1 MLNKLIRTSK
11 HILKFSNKTKLD
23 WVEKLYQDYGEA
35 LQICIDWIYEEKLPL
50 KTFLTSAELPN
61 KIGNIT
67 HSRWRALIYKQASE
81 IVRGT
86 KEADRYQKNQRFK
99 KVYAYFKKKG
109 RQLKFLEKHF
119 SELNLKKYTKPEI
132 KNVSIVMDY
141 RFTDFEQGNSFDEFM
156 KLFLPYFHEN
166 KKRAITINLPIKL
179 TKMDRK
185 FKDWKRRDAV
195 IIEKINGQ
203 FYVNYIYEKSVET
216 KENGLTIGIDFGEK
230 KLLTTSRGEFL
241 GTEIESICKKI
252 NQCKFKSNHYYSLLR
267 KRNQYIDEVVKSLDT
282 ENVSKIIV
290 EDLKDLK
297 KHTLRR
303 GKSNKKHRKTFRY
316 VLQSR
321 TFSRLE
327 NLCMAQ
333 GIELVKVSPSY
344 TSQTCSRCGTVDKSA
359 RNGEFYHCKTCGYEI
374 DADFN
379 GALNILHRG
388 VYSPSNIEK

>member
-1 MLNKLIRTSK
+1 MLNKLVRTTR

-35 LQICIDWIYEEKLPL
+35 LQICINWIYEEKLPL

-67 HSRWRALIYKQASE
+67 HSRWRALIFKQASE

-86 KEADRYQKNQRFK
+86 KEADRYQKYQRFK
-99 KVYAYFKKKG
+99 KVYVYFKKKG

-119 SELNLKKYTKPEI
+119 SDLNLKKYPKPEI

-141 RFTDFEQGNSFDEFM
+141 RFTDFEHGNSFDEFM
-156 KLFLPYFHEN
+156 KLHLPYFIEG
-166 KKRAITINLPIKL
+166 KRNSIKVNLPIKL

-185 FKDWKRRDAV
+185 FRDWKRRDAV
-195 IIEKINGQ
+195 IIEKINEQ
-203 FYVNYIYEKSVET
+203 FYVDYIYEKQIET
-216 KENGLTIGIDFGEK
+216 RNGGLTIGIDFGEK

-241 GTEIESICKKI
+241 GTEIESICNEI
-252 NQCKFKSNHYYSLLR
+252 NHCKFKSNHYYGLLR

-297 KHTLRR
+297 KHTLKR
-303 GKSNKKHRKTFRY
+303 GKFNKKHRKTFRY
-316 VLQSR
+316 VLQER

-327 NLCMAQ
+327 NLCMEQ
-333 GIELVKVSPSY
+333 GIELVKVSPAY

-359 RNGEFYHCKTCGYEI
+359 RNGESYHCKTCGYEI

-388 VYSPSNIEK
+388 VYSPSNSEK

>member
-1 MLNKLIRTSK
+1 
-11 HILKFSNKTKLD
+11 
-23 WVEKLYQDYGEA
+23 
-35 LQICIDWIYEEKLPL
+35 
-50 KTFLTSAELPN
+50 
-61 KIGNIT
+61 
-67 HSRWRALIYKQASE
+67 
-81 IVRGT
+81 
-86 KEADRYQKNQRFK
+86 
-99 KVYAYFKKKG
+99 
-109 RQLKFLEKHF
+109 
-119 SELNLKKYTKPEI
+119 
-132 KNVSIVMDY
+132 MDY
-141 RFTDFEQGNSFDEFM
+141 RFTDFEQGNGFDEFM
-156 KLFLPYFHEN
+156 KLFLPYFREN

-179 TKMDRK
+179 TKMDEK

-203 FYVNYIYEKSVET
+203 FYVDYIYEKSVET

-230 KLLTTSRGEFL
+230 KLLTTSRGEVL
-241 GTEIESICKKI
+241 GTEIESICNEI
-252 NQCKFKSNHYYSLLR
+252 NHCKFKSNHYYSLLR

-290 EDLKDLK
+290 EDLKGLK
-297 KHTLRR
+297 KNTLRR

-316 VLQSR
+316 VLQER

-327 NLCMAQ
+327 NLCMEQ
-333 GIELVKVSPSY
+333 GIELVKVSPSH

-359 RNGEFYHCKTCGYEI
+359 RNGEFYRCKTCGYEI